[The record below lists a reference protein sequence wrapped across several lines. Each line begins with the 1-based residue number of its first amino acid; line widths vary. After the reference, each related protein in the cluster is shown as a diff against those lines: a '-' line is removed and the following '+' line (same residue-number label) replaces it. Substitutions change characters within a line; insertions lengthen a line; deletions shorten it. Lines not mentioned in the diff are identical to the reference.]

1 MKGLIS
7 LSVERVELIWIVKE
21 GTFLLTWIEEFFLE
35 IMGKMY
41 LKGRHDNANLNI
53 SNKDIIK
60 ALGELV

>member
-1 MKGLIS
+1 MNC
-7 LSVERVELIWIVKE
+7 KE
-21 GTFLLTWIEEFFLE
+21 GDFFINLDRGVFLE